1 MTAKELYDRDFLE
14 WTRCNAAL
22 LRAGRFREADIEH
35 IAEEL
40 DDMGRSEQ
48 RELESRLQILLKH
61 LLKWQVQPERRGRSW
76 EATIRVQRLEIDRLQ
91 RRMPSLR
98 NLLAE
103 GIGEVYPA
111 AVIKASLE
119 TRLPESSFPKTCPFT
134 VEQILDE
141 GYFPG

>member
-1 MTAKELYDRDFLE
+1 
-14 WTRCNAAL
+14 
-22 LRAGRFREADIEH
+22 
-35 IAEEL
+35 
-40 DDMGRSEQ
+40 
-48 RELESRLQILLKH
+48 
-61 LLKWQVQPERRGRSW
+61 VQPERRGRSW